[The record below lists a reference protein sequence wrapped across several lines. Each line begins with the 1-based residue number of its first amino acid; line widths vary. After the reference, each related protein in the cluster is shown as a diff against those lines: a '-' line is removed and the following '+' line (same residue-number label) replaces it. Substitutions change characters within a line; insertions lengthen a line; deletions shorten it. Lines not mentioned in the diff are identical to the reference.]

1 MTKKI
6 ILKTLYEKKDEY
18 VPLELLVNET
28 GKSQKEVETEF
39 DTLEDEG
46 YIINHTKLGYRLIK
60 TPNLLLPY
68 EVKKGLKTKFM
79 GKDIHYFKEVDSTN
93 DVAKYLAENGAE
105 EGTVVVAEIQNRGK
119 GRRGKTWISPPG
131 GVWMS
136 IILRPDIPPSRA
148 PQLTLV
154 TGVAVAETLKKEL
167 KLNVGIKWPNDILIG
182 NKKVCGILTEVN
194 ASINKVNYVIVG
206 IGIDMNVDVPLFP
219 PDLQKGATSLK
230 NELDTEINGAI
241 LVQKFLLNL
250 EKLYNQ
256 FTADKFPDILNEWR
270 SLSKTIGSRVEVR
283 TRGKTVQGY
292 AVGINKDGILILE
305 LDDGS
310 LKKMIS
316 GECLHMDT
324 T

>member
-18 VPLELLVNET
+18 VPLEQLLTET
-28 GKSQKEVETEF
+28 GKSQKEIESEF
-39 DTLEDEG
+39 NTLDNEG
-46 YIINHTKLGYRLIK
+46 YIINHSKLGYRLIK

-68 EVKKGLKTKFM
+68 EVKKGLKTDFI

-93 DVAKYLAENGAE
+93 DVAKYLAEKGAE

-136 IILRPDIPPSRA
+136 IILRPDIQTARA

-154 TGVAVAETLKKEL
+154 TGVAVAKTLKKEL
-167 KLNVGIKWPNDILIG
+167 KLDVGIKWPNDVLIG
-182 NKKVCGILTEVN
+182 DKKVCGILTEVN
-194 ASINKVNYVIVG
+194 ASINKLNYVVVG

-230 NELDTEINGAI
+230 HELDTEINGAM
-241 LVQKFLLNL
+241 LVQKFLLNF
-250 EKLYNQ
+250 EKLYKE
-256 FTADKFPDILNEWR
+256 FTDDKFPEILNEWR
-270 SLSKTIGSRVEVR
+270 ALSKTIGRKVEVR
-283 TRGKTVQGY
+283 TRGQTITGE

-305 LDDGS
+305 LNDGS
-310 LKKMIS
+310 LKKIIS
-316 GECLHMDT
+316 GECLHMKS
-324 T
+324 